1 MKMVEN
7 KFPYAEGASI
17 NKSSKFGVVNYQFQK
32 VRMNI
37 FIQSIDQGIWDA
49 IANGYFVP
57 KHVIDDELVENP
69 WVDWFEMENKEIS
82 I

>member
-1 MKMVEN
+1 
-7 KFPYAEGASI
+7 
-17 NKSSKFGVVNYQFQK
+17 
-32 VRMNI
+32 
-37 FIQSIDQGIWDA
+37 
-49 IANGYFVP
+49 VP